1 MRRRSRLPRRP
12 RRRPQSVPAP
22 VRRALRRARHLQEAA
37 DYSGAAQIY
46 DRLARSAYA
55 RRRLRPGIHMDLEA
69 GRCYLEAGETAT
81 ARRCALRA
89 ARYAQRLRQ
98 PGLAR
103 PLAEAVTARL
113 SVEDPQ
119 VAEAFGAEI
128 RALLGKA
135 DFVSEE
141 QSQVSEVRRLPPD
154 CPACHAP
161 LHPDELTWVAE
172 DRVTCPFCGTIVLAE

>member
-1 MRRRSRLPRRP
+1 
-12 RRRPQSVPAP
+12 
-22 VRRALRRARHLQEAA
+22 
-37 DYSGAAQIY
+37 
-46 DRLARSAYA
+46 
-55 RRRLRPGIHMDLEA
+55 
-69 GRCYLEAGETAT
+69 
-81 ARRCALRA
+81 
-89 ARYAQRLRQ
+89 
-98 PGLAR
+98 
-103 PLAEAVTARL
+103 
-113 SVEDPQ
+113 VEDPQ